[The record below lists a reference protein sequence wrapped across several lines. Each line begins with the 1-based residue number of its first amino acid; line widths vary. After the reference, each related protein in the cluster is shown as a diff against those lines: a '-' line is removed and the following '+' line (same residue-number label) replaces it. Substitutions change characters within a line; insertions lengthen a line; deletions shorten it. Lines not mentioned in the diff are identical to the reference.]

1 MASLI
6 EIRHADD
13 FAAGSPQIERTAARA
28 VITHDG
34 ELLLLRSRHGDYKFP
49 GGGVEV
55 DESAQGAV
63 TRELR
68 EECGLLDVT
77 VGELVC
83 TTVEL
88 SHARE
93 AGAVFKMTSLYFECA
108 TGDTPGAQILDDY
121 ERDLVL
127 TPTWVSA
134 AKAREVN
141 EELLQTRRDDPDLP
155 WLLRE
160 TQVLQWLEKVTPVT
174 TPDTTHDERGT
185 DAPGDRP
192 STASTVT

>member
-1 MASLI
+1 MTQLI

-13 FAAGSPQIERTAARA
+13 FAPGSPRIERTAARA
-28 VITHDG
+28 VITYGG
-34 ELLLLRSRHGDYKFP
+34 ELLLLQSLHGDYKFP

-63 TRELR
+63 RRELR
-68 EECGLLDVT
+68 EECGLLDVS
-77 VGELVC
+77 VGDLVC
-83 TTVEL
+83 TAVEL

-93 AGAVFKMTSLYFECA
+93 PGAVFKMTSLYFECA
-108 TGDTPGAQILDDY
+108 TRDTPGAQNLDDY

-134 AKAREVN
+134 AKARKAN
-141 EELLQTRRDDPDLP
+141 EELLHTHRDDPDLP

-160 TQVLQWLEKVTPVT
+160 IAVLQWVESS
-174 TPDTTHDERGT
+174 HR
-185 DAPGDRP
+185 
-192 STASTVT
+192 